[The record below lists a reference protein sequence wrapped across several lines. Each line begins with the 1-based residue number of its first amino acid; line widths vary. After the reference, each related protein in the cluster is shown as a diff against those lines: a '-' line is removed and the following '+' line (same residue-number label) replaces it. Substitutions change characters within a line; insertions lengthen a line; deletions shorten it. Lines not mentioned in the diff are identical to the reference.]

1 MKVVINK
8 IIPFDDMPTDQAHF
22 HVLFAEEAVKYHR
35 TCEVVVFIDK
45 NDSRPMPELK
55 DEAVRRAYDFLA
67 EVVARRGAPP
77 DRLAA
82 DPPGT
87 HRRQ

>member
-22 HVLFAEEAVKYHR
+22 HVLFSEEAVKYHR

-45 NDSRPMPELK
+45 NDPRPLLELK
-55 DEAVRRAYDFLA
+55 NEAVRRAYDFLA
-67 EVVARRGAPP
+67 EVIARRGAPP
-77 DRLAA
+77 DQLAVEL
-82 DPPGT
+82 PGT
-87 HRRQ
+87 HSRQ